1 MATKSIHVEY
11 GMVKVIVGGH
21 HSGCYIPA
29 PGRFTLD
36 FINYPSGHYLIS
48 SLSLI
53 IMYRVFLVEIHR
65 TK

>member
-1 MATKSIHVEY
+1 MATESIHVEY
-11 GMVKVIVGGH
+11 GIVKVIVGH
-21 HSGCYIPA
+21 HSGLYIPA